1 MEIVR
6 RQQEGYLEVVFEGRL
21 DGYWAEHLSTAVG
34 EAMHEGKHAVR
45 VNLAKASY
53 ISSAGIGVL
62 VQLYHQFTAVNG
74 TFAITEP
81 SAAVKKVLDLVGVG
95 SFLTGAA
102 TVAQAAAPKSGPAAA
117 AVAPEPAV
125 ERREIG
131 GTAFEIHRL
140 KDSAEL
146 VCRVVGDPSGLGK
159 ASFTASHCRSISVTE
174 NRFALGL
181 GAFGDDFEQSRDRFG
196 EFLAVSGAAACQPTD
211 GTNVPDYM
219 TSSGSFVPKVSTLY
233 GVYCEGA
240 YSKLVRFESAAGSPA
255 TFSSVIDACLESA
268 GTKTAGFVMVAE
280 SAGLMGAALKKP
292 PVSGGGLFQFP
303 EIRKWLNF
311 SPERCHTRAL
321 IVIVGVATVDPPMA
335 LEPLVRPLAKR
346 TKTAGHFHAAAFGYR
361 PLQKGKLD
369 LRNTIRGVFDAGGL
383 QGVLHLLADD
393 REIAGGGESELLRGA
408 CWVGP
413 VRGAERD

>member
-6 RQQEGYLEVVFEGRL
+6 REQDSFLEVIFEGRL
-21 DGYWAEHLSTAVG
+21 DGYWAEHLATSVG
-34 EAMHEGKHAVR
+34 EAMHEGRHAVR

-62 VQLYHQFTAVNG
+62 VKLYQQFAAVNG
-74 TFAITEP
+74 SFGVLDP
-81 SAAVKKVLDLVGVG
+81 SAAVKKVLDLVGVAG
-95 SFLTGAA
+95 ILTGSGMAKA
-102 TVAQAAAPKSGPAAA
+102 TAAAAPAA
-117 AVAPEPAV
+117 EPAI
-125 ERREIG
+125 ERREIAG
-131 GTAFEIHRL
+131 AAFEIHRL
-140 KDSAEL
+140 RDNAEL
-146 VCRVVGDPSGLGK
+146 ICRVAGDPSALTR
-159 ASFTASHCRSISVTE
+159 AAFTAEQCRAVQVTE
-174 NRFALGL
+174 NRIAIGL
-181 GAFGDDFEQSRDRFG
+181 GAFGDDFEQGRDRFG
-196 EFLAVSGAAACQPTD
+196 EFLAVAGAAACQPTD

-219 TSSGSFVPKVSTLY
+219 TSSGSFVPKVATLY
-233 GVYCEGA
+233 GVYCDGA
-240 YSKLVRFESAAGSPA
+240 YSKLVRFESAAGAPVA
-255 TFSSVIDACLESA
+255 FSTVIDACLETA
-268 GTKTAGFVMVAE
+268 GTRTAGFVMVAE
-280 SAGLMGAALKKP
+280 SAGLMGATLKRP

-321 IVIVGVATVDPPMA
+321 VVIVGVASASAPAA
-335 LEPLVRPLAKR
+335 LEPVVRSLAKR

-369 LRNTIRGVFDAGGL
+369 MRNTVRAVFEAGGL

-413 VRGAERD
+413 IRGAEKE